1 MIEKLSIVEKVIFL
15 QGIEIFD
22 TITTQDLSHLAAISE
37 QLEYAKEETI
47 YNIGEASDAMYVV
60 ISGEVLLSRDNN
72 IEVMRAKRKDAFGT
86 WSLFDD
92 EPRVVSAVATK
103 PTILLIIKQEEFIDL
118 LADNVQITR
127 GIMKSIV
134 NRLRRLMEVI
144 KK

>member
-1 MIEKLSIVEKVIFL
+1 MFEKLSTVEKVIFL
-15 QGIEIFD
+15 QDIEIFD

-37 QLEYAKEETI
+37 QVEYTENETI
-47 YNIGEASDAMYVV
+47 YNVGEASDAMYVV
-60 ISGEVLLSRDNN
+60 ISGEVLLSRDK
-72 IEVMRAKRKDAFGT
+72 IEVMRAKEKDAFGT

-103 PTILLIIKQEEFIDL
+103 STILLIIKQEEFIDL

-134 NRLRRLMEVI
+134 NRLRKLMEVI